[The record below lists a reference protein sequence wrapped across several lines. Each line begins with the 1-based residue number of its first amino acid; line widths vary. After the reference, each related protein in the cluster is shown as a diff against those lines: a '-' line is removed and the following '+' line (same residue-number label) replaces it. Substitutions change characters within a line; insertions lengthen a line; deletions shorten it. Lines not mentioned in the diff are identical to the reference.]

1 MSKNKKQSKKVTKMN
16 LLLRHYTFG
25 EICEIMGYSD
35 ESNETVANEEMNK
48 LEENNY
54 PEFVNKMM
62 EAAIINGNFEST
74 ILHNKRF
81 PI

>member
-1 MSKNKKQSKKVTKMN
+1 MSKNKIQSKKVTKMN

-25 EICEIMGYSD
+25 EICEIMGYD
-35 ESNETVANEEMNK
+35 DDSNETVATDEMKK

-62 EAAIINGNFEST
+62 EAAIINGNFESV
-74 ILHNKRF
+74 ILHNRRL